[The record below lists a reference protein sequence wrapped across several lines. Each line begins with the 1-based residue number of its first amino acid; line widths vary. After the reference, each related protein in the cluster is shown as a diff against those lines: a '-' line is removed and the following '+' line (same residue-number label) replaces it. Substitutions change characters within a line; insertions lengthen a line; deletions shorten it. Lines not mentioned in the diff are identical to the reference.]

1 MLVGLWGF
9 ISRLEEKLVYGEK
22 ESRWA
27 VLSWN
32 CDEML
37 VYGLQHTAQP
47 SLGIMPTS
55 LLVSSSI
62 WTTTSPQTLPQAS
75 TTHPKIRLLPSSPN
89 SPMSFPSCNRSPGW
103 ILYPVA
109 GVHGCGGTLPPIF
122 PGNCPD
128 LYAKP
133 CSELC
138 QPLASWLSIHAP
150 VWYSRRPVWTQ
161 VCRSDFSVT
170 QSSVVWKSPQ
180 KWPHFHS
187 SPLTFLFSL
196 FTCDSQLF
204 LII

>member
-89 SPMSFPSCNRSPGW
+89 SPMSFPSCNRSPGCTLLLVSMAVEGPSLPYFQETVQTCMPNHALSCASHW
-103 ILYPVA
+103 LV
-109 GVHGCGGTLPPIF
+109 GCPSTHQSGIHAAL
-122 PGNCPD
+122 
-128 LYAKP
+128 
-133 CSELC
+133 SELKYVGVTFLSLSLLLSENL
-138 QPLASWLSIHAP
+138 PKNDLTSTPPHWLSCFP
-150 VWYSRRPVWTQ
+150 
-161 VCRSDFSVT
+161 
-170 QSSVVWKSPQ
+170 
-180 KWPHFHS
+180 
-187 SPLTFLFSL
+187 SL
-196 FTCDSQLF
+196 LVILSYF
-204 LII
+204 